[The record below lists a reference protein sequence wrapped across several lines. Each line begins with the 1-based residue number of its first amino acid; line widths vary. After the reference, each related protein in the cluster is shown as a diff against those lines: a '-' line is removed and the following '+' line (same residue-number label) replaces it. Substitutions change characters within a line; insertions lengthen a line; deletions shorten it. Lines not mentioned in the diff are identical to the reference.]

1 MIENLKSSR
10 GFIKANS
17 NNKYSL
23 EGKREEI
30 LNSMSSNRNL
40 SNMHINNSI
49 NSQINSHEII
59 IIRSQKKHK
68 ESKNES
74 KNQAKML
81 NNEEIIYK
89 CFFCD
94 KISDNEK
101 YNSYFTCGH
110 FFCKRCGK
118 IFYGHKIQKMIME
131 NNLSSYLSCPIIGCP
146 TKVSMSILEL
156 IFSKE
161 YYNEIMINLD
171 KNNIHMN
178 QTNRTNNNQK
188 DITILKTETV
198 PKKNNEINFKVKID
212 NKTYNYFQKNIIDLN
227 SYNNYINRIEKFR
240 KRCPSCQLYSLFDE
254 IEGNYNVCLKCK
266 KRYCK
271 YCHKIYD
278 NRHFDKSNINYCKIF
293 YRQSKSFQGEN
304 ILKKYRKNLI
314 IVIGGYLLILLFPL
328 IQMKEAINNKNFFL
342 KIICVI
348 IYFIIFVI
356 FLPVYLIFLPY
367 FPIIISF

>member
-1 MIENLKSSR
+1 MIENLRSSR

-17 NNKYSL
+17 NNRYSL

-40 SNMHINNSI
+40 SNMHFNNIS

-59 IIRSQKKHK
+59 IVRSQKKHK
-68 ESKNES
+68 DSKNES

-198 PKKNNEINFKVKID
+198 PKKI
-212 NKTYNYFQKNIIDLN
+212 
-227 SYNNYINRIEKFR
+227 
-240 KRCPSCQLYSLFDE
+240 
-254 IEGNYNVCLKCK
+254 
-266 KRYCK
+266 
-271 YCHKIYD
+271 
-278 NRHFDKSNINYCKIF
+278 
-293 YRQSKSFQGEN
+293 
-304 ILKKYRKNLI
+304 
-314 IVIGGYLLILLFPL
+314 
-328 IQMKEAINNKNFFL
+328 MK
-342 KIICVI
+342 
-348 IYFIIFVI
+348 
-356 FLPVYLIFLPY
+356 
-367 FPIIISF
+367 